1 MSSNNSISMAVSAS
15 GAQAPQE
22 RPNSPSPKE
31 LTPQDQQPSAAMVH
45 EEGQAH
51 QDKEHPM
58 DLDESGYLDVDEDEE
73 EEEEEDDDDDDDE
86 IPLANKKNS
95 ATAAAPGRK
104 GSSKAG
110 GTKVSAR
117 AKKLLAGRPEQA
129 DQASNFTSLQE
140 AYKGLKGCRIGCY
153 LVHVSPSEDGLGY
166 TLDLALDGPALQA
179 NAVNRRPLSTSHLN
193 RIHNHMK
200 LKYKGFMLEHSI
212 YVGVQSNWIVNPQL
226 NAVDDTDLPKVFWSE
241 ASKGQKAHMLNG
253 QHRLAASMKLVQ
265 PLVKD
270 LLEADK
276 ALSTL
281 PKASQTYRDLEARRE
296 EIRQEIQEKTTWA
309 VQLFD
314 LGKVAHLQPSLFISL
329 QFDQMLSTNISSSTS
344 STSSWLKMSQMP
356 I

>member
-140 AYKGLKGCRIGCY
+140 AYKGLKGCRIECY

-166 TLDLALDGPALQA
+166 TLDLALDGPALQD
-179 NAVNRRPLSTSHLN
+179 NAANRRPLSTSHFN
-193 RIHNHMK
+193 KIHNSMK

-212 YVGVQSNWIVNPQL
+212 YVGVQRNWILNPQL
-226 NAVDDTDLPKVFWSE
+226 NAVDDLELPKVLWSE
-241 ASKGQKAHMLNG
+241 TSKGQKAHMLNG
-253 QHRLAASMKLVQ
+253 QHRLAASMKLC
-265 PLVKD
+265 
-270 LLEADK
+270 
-276 ALSTL
+276 
-281 PKASQTYRDLEARRE
+281 PKPPQLTKTWRPGGRR
-296 EIRQEIQEKTTWA
+296 RQEIKEKTTWA

-314 LGKVAHLQPSLFISL
+314 LDALNQH
-329 QFDQMLSTNISSSTS
+329 QFKHQLYFLLAENEPDAYMTDDEE
-344 STSSWLKMSQMP
+344 SQMG
-356 I
+356 